1 MNTKIVKFNA
11 IKSLPKEAVIAYG
24 HFTTIHTGH
33 IRYLRHA
40 KKIGNE
46 LIVALLGDKD
56 IKNTSNFGFKESD
69 RADALSLLSIADYIV
84 LLGNNNLKN
93 LLEEFLTIVMLQVTE
108 SNTYVVWSS
117 NFFIEFNQL
126 VFG

>member
-1 MNTKIVKFNA
+1 MNTKIVKFNE

-56 IKNTSNFGFKESD
+56 IKNNSNFGFKESD
-69 RADALSLLSIADYIV
+69 RADALSLLSIADSRI
-84 LLGNNNLKN
+84 
-93 LLEEFLTIVMLQVTE
+93 
-108 SNTYVVWSS
+108 
-117 NFFIEFNQL
+117 
-126 VFG
+126 